1 MLLVQIL
8 LTSFTNSYNK
18 TKVSWYGPGFNGRIT
33 ANGETF
39 NQEELTAAS
48 PNLPFNTIVEVK
60 NTRNNKTV
68 MVRINDRGPYK
79 MDKCGKAIFPLTPH
93 PSRGFDLSKRA
104 FETISHLD
112 TGIINVEYKIIR

>member
-1 MLLVQIL
+1 MQIL
-8 LTSFTNSYNK
+8 LTSSTVKYHK

-48 PNLPFNTIVEVK
+48 PNLPFNTIVKVT
-60 NTRNNKTV
+60 NINNKKSV
-68 MVRINDRGPYK
+68 IVRINDRGPYR
-79 MDKCGKAIFPLTPH
+79 MDKCGKAIFPLIPH